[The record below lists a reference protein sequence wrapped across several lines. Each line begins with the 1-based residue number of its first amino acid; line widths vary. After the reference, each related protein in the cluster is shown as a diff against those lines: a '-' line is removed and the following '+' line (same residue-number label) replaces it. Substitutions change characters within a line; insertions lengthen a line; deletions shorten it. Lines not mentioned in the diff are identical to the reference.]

1 MFFTKAGRVIAWL
14 CVAGSILHYGYLQV
28 VSFGQGGILPGHP
41 MWNSLSAASKMDMQL
56 LAFGVNLEVVG
67 VALKDHDAWRLRLDR
82 HPRGQ
87 RGVAN
92 AAGARYI
99 PALAAFLL

>member
-41 MWNSLSAASKMDMQL
+41 MWNSLSASSKTDMQL
-56 LAFGVNLEVVG
+56 LAFGVVVG
-67 VALKDHDAWRLRLDR
+67 ILAEISMSIATFA
-82 HPRGQ
+82 Q
-87 RGVAN
+87 
-92 AAGARYI
+92 AAGTKRTG
-99 PALAAFLL
+99 PEG